1 MQIFGLGFK
10 KRGSAA
16 AGCFFY
22 IHVGEKNARAK
33 GNERQHLQKKSY
45 YMHAKLLC
53 KRVVIHTYSHG
64 FTVGYFNARCHVF
77 FFQKNTKFD
86 QVQDKAL

>member
-22 IHVGEKNARAK
+22 IHIGEKNARAK
-33 GNERQHLQKKSY
+33 GNERQHLQKKISL
-45 YMHAKLLC
+45 HACKVDILFRQITTIHKSSCGLC
-53 KRVVIHTYSHG
+53 
-64 FTVGYFNARCHVF
+64 FWAP
-77 FFQKNTKFD
+77 D
-86 QVQDKAL
+86 

>member
-10 KRGSAA
+10 KRGSAAA

-33 GNERQHLQKKSY
+33 GNERQHLQKKSH
-45 YMHAKLLC
+45 YMHAK
-53 KRVVIHTYSHG
+53 
-64 FTVGYFNARCHVF
+64 
-77 FFQKNTKFD
+77 
-86 QVQDKAL
+86 

>member
-33 GNERQHLQKKSY
+33 GNERQHLQKNLTKCMQSRYTFSSNHNIHKSSSG
-45 YMHAKLLC
+45 LC
-53 KRVVIHTYSHG
+53 FWVPDPFINR
-64 FTVGYFNARCHVF
+64 F
-77 FFQKNTKFD
+77 
-86 QVQDKAL
+86 L